1 MRRTKI
7 VCTLGPASESVEIQK
22 RMIEAG
28 MNVARYN
35 FSHGTHEDHAR
46 RMRNTRQ
53 AAKETG
59 KIIALMLDTK
69 GPEIRLGTFR
79 QGKALLKE
87 GDLFTLTT
95 RAVEGTEREVSVLYP
110 GLPEDVQPGNF
121 LLLDDGNI
129 RLEVLE
135 IKGTDILCRVLNGGV
150 LSDHKKVNV
159 PGVRLGLP
167 ALSPQ
172 DIADL
177 RFGAEQGV
185 DFVAASF
192 VRKAAD
198 VIAIR
203 RVLEEAGSDAH
214 IIAKIESREG
224 VDNLDEILK
233 VADGLMV
240 ARGDLGVEIPTEEVP
255 LLQKMM
261 IEKCNRLGKP
271 VITATQMLESMVERP
286 RPTRA
291 EASDVANAIF
301 DGTDALMLSA
311 ETAAGKYPVEA
322 VAIMATIA
330 ERTEAALPYAEI
342 LARRGSTSLRTVTD
356 AISHATC
363 TTAQDLGARAILT
376 ATQSGYTARMVA
388 KYRPQAPI
396 LAMTPVEAVR
406 RKLALV
412 WGVHP
417 LPVQDTSNTDEMIET
432 AVQRAKEAGAI
443 SDGDLVVI
451 TAGIPVGI
459 AGTTNLLK
467 VHTVGDILVRGVG
480 IGNRSVTG
488 RVAVVRTAREGG
500 KLQPGDIL
508 VTTATDRDFVP
519 LMEKAAAVVA
529 EEGGLTSHAA
539 VVGLSLGLP
548 VIVGAEGATGILKD
562 GQIVTI
568 DGTRGLVYRG
578 EARVL

>member
-1 MRRTKI
+1 MRHTKI
-7 VCTLGPASESVEIQK
+7 VCTMGPASESVQVQR

-46 RMRNTRQ
+46 RIKNTRQ
-53 AAKETG
+53 AAKEVGST
-59 KIIALMLDTK
+59 IALMLDTK

-79 QGKALLKE
+79 QGKVFVKE
-87 GDLFTLTT
+87 GDLFVITT
-95 RAVEGTEREVSVLYP
+95 RPIEGTEREASVLYQ
-110 GLPEDVQPGNF
+110 GLPQDVEAGHF

-135 IKGTDILCRVLNGGV
+135 VKGSDIICRVLNGGS

-159 PGVRLGLP
+159 PEARLSLP
-167 ALSPQ
+167 ALSEQ
-172 DIADL
+172 DVADL
-177 RFGAEQGV
+177 RFGVQQGV

-203 RVLEEAGSDAH
+203 RVLEEAGGDAH
-214 IIAKIESREG
+214 IIAKIESKEG
-224 VDNLDEILK
+224 VENLDEILK

-255 LLQKMM
+255 LLQKKM

-301 DGTDALMLSA
+301 DGTDAVMLSA

-322 VAIMATIA
+322 VSIMASIA
-330 ERTEAALPYAEI
+330 ERTEEALPYREI
-342 LARRGSTSLRTVTD
+342 LAKRGSTSLRTVTD

-363 TTAQDLGARAILT
+363 STAQDLGARAILT

-388 KYRPQAPI
+388 KYRPRSPI

-412 WGVHP
+412 WGVHS

-432 AVQRAKEAGAI
+432 AVLRAKEAGAI
-443 SDGDLVVI
+443 ADGDLVVI

-480 IGNRSVTG
+480 IGNRSVSG
-488 RVAVVRTAREGG
+488 RVAVIRTTRETARF
-500 KLQPGDIL
+500 QPGDIL
-508 VTTATDRDFVP
+508 VTLATDRDFVP

-539 VVGLSLGLP
+539 VVGLSLGIP
-548 VIVGAEGATGILKD
+548 VIVGAEGATGILKN
-562 GQIVTI
+562 GQLVTI